1 VFPGLLLQLVGVK
14 LVATAVCR
22 GSGLVG
28 GIYAPSLFMGA
39 ALGSAYGK
47 LASVVFAAADPRFSL
62 GELSLAAPQA
72 YALVGMAAM
81 LAGVCQ
87 VPLTSVLL
95 LFELTQDYR
104 IILPLMGAVGLSSW
118 VSSLALKIQGEEKRR
133 KKRQAEAERREQTVQ
148 KLQNGLSASLGT
160 NGKLLSGTDP
170 GSSSKDPG
178 LNPAVYPQSETAALV
193 PNRTVE
199 LGYGPS
205 LLVNKT
211 GLAEPDAK
219 PVSLDDR
226 TMTIVDNALEWLA
239 ASSRGPVLYT
249 NGGPRLLLEEKSVA
263 STGFEEEEDEGEL
276 CSLETSLCVAGP
288 EVRFWGLGGF
298 WDLGGF
304 WGLVVLRRTL
314 DTVFARNVILGVAP
328 EG

>member
-1 VFPGLLLQLVGVK
+1 MNNACSILFSGLLLQLVGVK

-47 LASVVFAAADPRFSL
+47 LASVIFAAADPRFSL
-62 GELSLAAPQA
+62 GVLSLAAPQA

-118 VSSLALKIQGEEKRR
+118 VSSLAMKIQGEEKRR
-133 KKRQAEAERREQTVQ
+133 KKRQADAERREQSVQ

-160 NGKLLSGTDP
+160 NGKLLSDTDP
-170 GSSSKDPG
+170 GSSSTDSG
-178 LNPAVYPQSETAALV
+178 LTPSVYPQSGSLKTAALV

-199 LGYGPS
+199 VGYGPS
-205 LLVNKT
+205 PLVNKT
-211 GLAEPDAK
+211 DLAEPGTK
-219 PVSLDDR
+219 PDSLDER
-226 TMTIVDNALEWLA
+226 TMTIVDNDLEWLA

-249 NGGPRLLLEEKSVA
+249 NGAPRLLLEEKSVS

-288 EVRFWGLGGF
+288 EVRFLGF
-298 WDLGGF
+298 
-304 WGLVVLRRTL
+304 
-314 DTVFARNVILGVAP
+314 
-328 EG
+328 